1 MKRHP
6 SLIQLSREHHHA
18 LLLAKRAKADAP
30 DRERLAAEIAFAFH
44 HEIGEHFRT
53 EESGL
58 LVELARAGQERLVKR
73 TLSEHETLKAIAARL
88 ESGDLACLRDFGE
101 AMEAHVRFEERELF
115 PLAES
120 LLSS

>member
-6 SLIQLSREHHHA
+6 ALIQLSREHHFA
-18 LLLAKRAKADAP
+18 LLLAKRAKADPA
-30 DRERLAAEIAFAFH
+30 DRAGLAAEIASAMR
-44 HEIGEHFRT
+44 HEIGDHFRM

-58 LVELARAGQERLVKR
+58 LVELERSGHDRMVNR
-73 TLSEHETLKAIAARL
+73 TLSEHETLRAIAARL
-88 ESGDLACLRDFGE
+88 ESGELACLRDFGE

-120 LLSS
+120 LLFS